1 MKLRKNSQISRTSL
15 EFPSPLEESQSRKSG
30 GLGVRLKKWIKILL
44 FTYIIVGLGLYFLQ
58 DKFLFHPIKLD
69 SSYKYKFD
77 IPFEEVAILYKEK
90 DTISLVKFTTEN
102 KIKKGIVLYFHGN
115 MENINHYE
123 TFVTPFTKNGYEV
136 WMPDYPSFGK
146 STGTISE
153 ENLLAQANFIFK
165 KLADK
170 INTDSIIIYGKS
182 LGTGIAA
189 NVASNNNAKM
199 LILET
204 PYFSIPSLY
213 NEYAFMYP
221 TTILSKYNIP
231 TYEYLQKIKYP
242 ITIFHGT
249 SDGVIPFGNA
259 KSLEQFLKPTD
270 KFITVPNATHININ
284 GTKIYFDGLDSL
296 LKR

>member
-1 MKLRKNSQISRTSL
+1 M
-15 EFPSPLEESQSRKSG
+15 
-30 GLGVRLKKWIKILL
+30 
-44 FTYIIVGLGLYFLQ
+44 GLGLYFLQ
-58 DKFLFHPIKLD
+58 DKFLFHPTKLEG
-69 SSYKYKFD
+69 SYKYKFD
-77 IPFEEVAILYKEK
+77 IPFKEVAIPYKEK
-90 DTISLVKFTTEN
+90 DTISLVKFTTDN

-123 TFVTPFTKNGYEV
+123 TFATPFTKNGYDV

-153 ENLLAQANFIFK
+153 ENLLEEANFIFK
-165 KLADK
+165 KLSEN
-170 INTDSIIIYGKS
+170 INTDSVIIYGKS

-189 NVASNNNAKM
+189 NVASNNNVKM

-213 NEYAFMYP
+213 NVYAFMYP
-221 TTILSKYNIP
+221 TKILSKYNIP
-231 TYEYLQKIKYP
+231 THEYLQKIKYP

-249 SDGVIPFGNA
+249 SDGVIPYENA
-259 KSLEQFLKPTD
+259 KRLEQFLKPTD

-284 GTKIYFDGLDSL
+284 GTKIYFVELDSL
-296 LKR
+296 LKK